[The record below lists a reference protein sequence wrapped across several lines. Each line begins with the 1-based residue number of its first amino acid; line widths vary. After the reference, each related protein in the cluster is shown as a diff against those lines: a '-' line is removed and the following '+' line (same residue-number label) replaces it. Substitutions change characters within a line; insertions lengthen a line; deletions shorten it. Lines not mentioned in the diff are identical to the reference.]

1 MRKSTCA
8 QDVFPV
14 CAGFHQETA
23 MAMTH
28 KDDLSQAR
36 NDMLSVLD
44 EKLAQMPEW
53 RAFRAMDKALW
64 AMSAMQATA
73 PKANG
78 AEQPTARRRTRTV
91 GTPSYAD
98 LAIEAIDTKGFP
110 IPTADIVRF
119 IGTRRELDPDQ
130 EKARVNIQS
139 GLSRDKKIRSIS
151 WRGGRAWWH
160 ANRPP
165 PKESAGTRANS

>member
-1 MRKSTCA
+1 MRKMTCA
-8 QDVFPV
+8 QDAFPL
-14 CAGFHQETA
+14 CAWSQEETA
-23 MAMTH
+23 MAMTP

-36 NDMLSVLD
+36 NDMLLVLD

-64 AMSAMQATA
+64 AMSAMPTT
-73 PKANG
+73 PKPNG
-78 AEQPTARRRTRTV
+78 AEQPTPRRRTRTE
-91 GTPSYAD
+91 GIPSYGA
-98 LAIEAIDTKGFP
+98 LAIEAIDTKGVP
-110 IPTADIVRF
+110 LPTAEIVRF
-119 IGTRRELDPDQ
+119 IGTRRELDTDQ

-160 ANRPP
+160 ANRSV
-165 PKESAGTRANS
+165 PKESAGTSANS